1 MVGLSLLDLGLLNEW
16 NEKIEWL
23 SMQNMR
29 QIIGGKDMMR
39 GASTRGALWLD
50 VLAPSTH
57 YGRGILYFD
66 WSNLIM

>member
-1 MVGLSLLDLGLLNEW
+1 
-16 NEKIEWL
+16 
-23 SMQNMR
+23 MR